1 MTYDPEISLLGI
13 YLKDIVELENL
24 KTCTNMIITSLLLII
39 NTGDSLN
46 TQQ

>member
-13 YLKDIVELENL
+13 YLKDTLELETL
-24 KTCTNMIITSLLLII
+24 KTRTNMIITSLLLII

-46 TQQ
+46 TQ

>member
-1 MTYDPEISLLGI
+1 MTYDPGISLLGI
-13 YLKDIVELENL
+13 YLKDTLELENL

-46 TQQ
+46 T